1 MADSL
6 ILDYYYGEDCGVCA
20 ADRPRIQAI
29 AAEYNLPLQE
39 KYIGDFLAEA
49 SQQLIFTIPAVVL
62 RRDGKEVHRQVRI
75 IDFYRLIQAIEKE
88 RRHDLDD

>member
-6 ILDYYYGEDCGVCA
+6 VLDYYYGEDCGVCA

-29 AAEYNLPLQE
+29 AKDQGVLMQE
-39 KYIGDFLAEA
+39 KYLGDFLAEA

-62 RRDGKEVHRQVRI
+62 RKDGREVHRQVRI
-75 IDFYRLIQAIEKE
+75 IDFERLIQAIERE
-88 RRHDLDD
+88 QQA